1 MERTKLTVQDGV
13 AVILMNDP
21 ARLNPL
27 DIAMDD
33 ELLAR
38 FTACEEDPAVKT
50 VVIGGEGRALCVSSG
65 SSWRRAGM
73 TGWTR
78 C

>member
-27 DIAMDD
+27 DTAMDD

-38 FTACEEDPAVKT
+38 FTACEEDP
-50 VVIGGEGRALCVSSG
+50 I
-65 SSWRRAGM
+65 RR
-73 TGWTR
+73 
-78 C
+78 

>member
-38 FTACEEDPAVKT
+38 
-50 VVIGGEGRALCVSSG
+50 CVSSG